1 MVGGGGVCSEGWTE
15 AMAGLLCSK
24 LGFSNGKNNYTII
37 IHMRCMFTACNFI
50 VAVMTIL
57 NPQASSQLEC
67 TVSDNGN
74 VSCTATSDCDMEL
87 GVICLEQDFV
97 IRLVDQE
104 CTTNCETMSTS
115 TEVSDNSKSQPTT
128 ENVSK
133 GSSQNCAIASSATSE
148 VEQPSSKMSGS
159 CPIASLGGVIGLLVV
174 ALVGL
179 AIVTCCVLWKHR
191 SQKQQAE

>member
-1 MVGGGGVCSEGWTE
+1 
-15 AMAGLLCSK
+15 MAGLLCSK

-74 VSCTATSDCDMEL
+74 VSCTAISNCDMEL
-87 GVICLEQDFV
+87 RVICLEQDFV
-97 IRLVDQE
+97 TRLVDQE
-104 CTTNCETMSTS
+104 CT
-115 TEVSDNSKSQPTT
+115 
-128 ENVSK
+128 
-133 GSSQNCAIASSATSE
+133 IASSATSE
-148 VEQPSSKMSGS
+148 VEQPSSKMVES

-174 ALVGL
+174 VLIGL
-179 AIVTCCVLWKHR
+179 AIVLTVTCCVLGKHR